1 MDCVGGRCQT
11 HTGRPAIE
19 AQDAKPRVRRARS
32 MTEILTSLL
41 INALLRKGFEKVET
55 HHTMLWFVVQG
66 RRTSIHTWVSHGQR
80 KLDDRL
86 LRLIGRE
93 LHLSRAELLKFVEC
107 EMNYE
112 DYRRRM
118 VDEGYLRA

>member
-1 MDCVGGRCQT
+1 
-11 HTGRPAIE
+11 
-19 AQDAKPRVRRARS
+19 

-55 HHTMLWFVVQG
+55 HHTMLWFVVQD

-86 LRLIGRE
+86 LRRIGRE

-107 EMNYE
+107 EMSREEYLC
-112 DYRRRM
+112 RM
-118 VDEGYLRA
+118 IGAGHLRA

>member
-1 MDCVGGRCQT
+1 
-11 HTGRPAIE
+11 
-19 AQDAKPRVRRARS
+19 

-41 INALLRKGFEKVET
+41 TNALFRKGFEKVET

-66 RRTSIHTWVSHGQR
+66 RRTSIHTWVSHGHR

-93 LHLSRAELLKFVEC
+93 LHLSRAELFKFVEC
-107 EMNYE
+107 EMSYE

>member
-1 MDCVGGRCQT
+1 
-11 HTGRPAIE
+11 
-19 AQDAKPRVRRARS
+19 
-32 MTEILTSLL
+32 MTETLTSLP

-55 HHTMLWFVVQG
+55 HHTMLWFVVQD

-86 LRLIGRE
+86 LRLMARE

-107 EMNYE
+107 EMSYE

>member
-1 MDCVGGRCQT
+1 
-11 HTGRPAIE
+11 
-19 AQDAKPRVRRARS
+19 
-32 MTEILTSLL
+32 
-41 INALLRKGFEKVET
+41 
-55 HHTMLWFVVQG
+55 MLWFVVQG

-93 LHLSRAELLKFVEC
+93 LYLSRAELLKFVEC
-107 EMNYE
+107 QMSYE

>member
-1 MDCVGGRCQT
+1 
-11 HTGRPAIE
+11 
-19 AQDAKPRVRRARS
+19 

-107 EMNYE
+107 QMSYE